1 MGKKIIIIFSIMM
14 LSIMMFGCATDSLK
28 IPNKLELK
36 DEYRDSVSTVYA
48 DNFNNCTSHAIYMYK
63 NIENLSMDN
72 SSLDDLRKS
81 NSLYKTLFNS
91 KDGSDLSDT
100 EKILTGKILDITG
113 DMIVISGD
121 ELKEKYKTEL
131 IEHMKLLLDLYK

>member
-1 MGKKIIIIFSIMM
+1 MRKKIIIFSIM
-14 LSIMMFGCATDSLK
+14 LLCVGLFGCTESGDLK

-36 DEYRDSVSTVYA
+36 DEYKNSVSEEFGE
-48 DNFNNCTSHAIYMYK
+48 NFIDCTEHAIYMYK